1 MALDLLNW
9 CRLGPSNIRLPLSR
23 HFYPKWLTVTR
34 AYTFSSMGHPGIWT
48 NCPGCCKHHA
58 LINWAT
64 VDHSTI
70 FLVVVY
76 LGCIQGQETLWLL
89 HVEIEWI
96 DLARF
101 PILSERQS
109 LLFYLIHF
117 IRMFCNVT
125 SSEQFH
131 FVSGYPWEPAFIH
144 ISFMLPCVHSCFI
157 EELQKTPRTHFLSM
171 ARTLQRVSNSSPS
184 SFCRLVCSQVLD
196 PAPSPSPQSHLIGW
210 EEASLSCWTAKWSHH
225 LSNSLRSTN
234 MNRVWARLGAG
245 LALCGLA
252 LGSTSL
258 GLDQS
263 HGMVLA
269 CGVSDIGHDG

>member
-117 IRMFCNVT
+117 LSGCSVT
-125 SSEQFH
+125 LHGLNSSILCLGIHGNLLSFTFH
-131 FVSGYPWEPAFIH
+131 SCCLAFIH
-144 ISFMLPCVHSCFI
+144 VLLKNYKKHPEPIFSLWPAHSKGFLIVH
-157 EELQKTPRTHFLSM
+157 
-171 ARTLQRVSNSSPS
+171 
-184 SFCRLVCSQVLD
+184 
-196 PAPSPSPQSHLIGW
+196 PAPSVGWSVVKFWTQPQ
-210 EEASLSCWTAKWSHH
+210 
-225 LSNSLRSTN
+225 
-234 MNRVWARLGAG
+234 
-245 LALCGLA
+245 ALHPNP
-252 LGSTSL
+252 T
-258 GLDQS
+258 
-263 HGMVLA
+263 
-269 CGVSDIGHDG
+269 